1 MAKQKKRREA
11 DFTTKEMADLSNC
24 KSEQTFMNRLNSV
37 CEHYGIDPMLFKMDE
52 TINSSENFFPAECGE
67 LLALLVKYY
76 KDNPAVNENKDL
88 KGVTA
93 QNICTFYKEMMEDI
107 DKLPD
112 EIKNM
117 VYALP
122 SHFTSNRIT
131 IWIERLIPIMT
142 QFILSYVDEQ
152 GEDMGALLQRLC
164 VDIDKA
170 NYNLF
175 WNYKFIS
182 MAQQANEEE
191 TEKYEQFMD
200 LIYGDRDD
208 RKVELE
214 KRINAMNISI
224 DVAIADLIKRLM
236 LDVSKERI
244 LDASKRRTLDS
255 QTFYDNKI
263 ERNEYYS
270 YLDTYTNPGDIHFK
284 KETLNHYT
292 RGARTWKTI
301 EEKIREENYIPEDVH
316 LTYESELRAKESYIM
331 ELKKNLEEAESD
343 LERFKK
349 LGDDYKKSR
358 DQSSEEFVRNLNS
371 EYLVK
376 CERVRKDEK
385 QLADWTDKYIS
396 QVIWEFL
403 NKK

>member
-1 MAKQKKRREA
+1 MAKKKKRREA

-52 TINSSENFFPAECGE
+52 TIKSSENFFPAECGE
-67 LLALLVKYY
+67 LLALLVKYS
-76 KDNPAVNENKDL
+76 KDNPAFNDNKEL
-88 KGVTA
+88 NGVTT

-131 IWIERLIPIMT
+131 IWIERLVPIMT

-152 GEDMGALLQRLC
+152 GEDMGALLQHLC
-164 VDIDKA
+164 VEIDKA

-175 WNYKFIS
+175 WNYKFITL
-182 MAQQANEEE
+182 AQQANKEE
-191 TEKYEQFMD
+191 TEKFEQWMD

-208 RKVELE
+208 RKEELE
-214 KRINAMNISI
+214 KRINAMNVSI

-236 LDVSKERI
+236 QDVSKERI

-255 QTFYDNKI
+255 QSFCDNKI

-270 YLDTYTNPGDIHFK
+270 YLNAYTDPGDIHFK
-284 KETLNHYT
+284 KETLNRYT

-301 EEKIREENYIPEDVH
+301 EERIREENYMPEDVH
-316 LTYESELRAKESYIM
+316 LTYESELRARESYIM
-331 ELKKNLEEAESD
+331 ELKKKLEDAERD
-343 LERFKK
+343 LEGFKN
-349 LGDDYKKSR
+349 LGDDYAKSR
-358 DQSSEEFVRNLNS
+358 DQSLEEFVRSVNS

-385 QLADWTDKYIS
+385 QLADWTDKYIR
-396 QVIWEFL
+396 QVIWDFL
-403 NKK
+403 NQD

>member
-52 TINSSENFFPAECGE
+52 TINSSENFFPAERGE
-67 LLALLVKYY
+67 LL
-76 KDNPAVNENKDL
+76 
-88 KGVTA
+88 
-93 QNICTFYKEMMEDI
+93 
-107 DKLPD
+107 
-112 EIKNM
+112 
-117 VYALP
+117 
-122 SHFTSNRIT
+122 
-131 IWIERLIPIMT
+131 
-142 QFILSYVDEQ
+142 
-152 GEDMGALLQRLC
+152 ALLQRLC

-175 WNYKFIS
+175 WKNKFIS

-214 KRINAMNISI
+214 KRIKAMNISI

-255 QTFYDNKI
+255 QAFYDNKI

-270 YLDTYTNPGDIHFK
+270 YLDAYTNPGDIHFK
-284 KETLNHYT
+284 KETLNHHT

-358 DQSSEEFVRNLNS
+358 DQSSEEFVRSLNS